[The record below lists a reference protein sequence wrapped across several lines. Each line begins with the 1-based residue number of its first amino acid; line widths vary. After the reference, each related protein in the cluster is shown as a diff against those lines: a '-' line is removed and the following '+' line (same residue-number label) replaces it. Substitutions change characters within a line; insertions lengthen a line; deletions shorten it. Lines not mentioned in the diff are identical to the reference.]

1 MDWMNKLP
9 LKQKIVTGC
18 YLVAALFAVPV
29 LITLIL
35 MDRLLIGI
43 ILVAVLAALTYPLAR
58 FIERTLTSSF
68 EDISN
73 VTHTIA
79 KGDFTSRADESGSM
93 GDISRSFNTMIDK
106 LKKSSPMPHRLPGR
120 LWTPAAG
127 LKTRI
132 RI

>member
-79 KGDFTSRADESGSM
+79 KGDFTSRADENGSM

-106 LKKSSPMPHRLPGR
+106 LKKSSPMLHRLPVR

-132 RI
+132 RT